1 VTEAEY
7 ETANER
13 RLELIE
19 KMHAGFTAEERSR
32 AFADHPGW
40 DAECRRRQLDAL
52 TADER
57 AEWARLQVEC
67 FAYLVARFPWDA
79 ALAARLAE
87 LEARLE
93 NLTATPAT
101 PLPPGVKGRDVKT
114 ITLRFRIELCTDESL
129 RWFAEIRTVNERG
142 ETSVGWTKTAETWS
156 DALALASERIA
167 AKRGQGGA
175 T

>member
-7 ETANER
+7 ETANGR

-32 AFADHPGW
+32 SFADHPGW
-40 DAECRRRQLDAL
+40 DAECRRRQLDSL

-67 FAYLVARFPWDA
+67 FAYVEAKFPWDA
-79 ALAARLAE
+79 ALSARLAE

-93 NLTATPAT
+93 NLTATSATCPPA
-101 PLPPGVKGRDVKT
+101 
-114 ITLRFRIELCTDESL
+114 S
-129 RWFAEIRTVNERG
+129 
-142 ETSVGWTKTAETWS
+142 
-156 DALALASERIA
+156 
-167 AKRGQGGA
+167 
-175 T
+175 